1 MYTPTPH
8 THTQGLFLLSESILD
23 TESVLPILKVNIIMI
38 LIKQIRV
45 KIYCDLDEN
54 HHLLGGKYIIVI
66 GAYFQ

>member
-1 MYTPTPH
+1 MYTPTPPH

-23 TESVLPILKVNIIMI
+23 TVLPILKVNIIMI

-66 GAYFQ
+66 GAYF